1 MNEKEI
7 IDGLKVICKCQGI
20 KKRTFLKHIASGV
33 GSVAELQL
41 VTGAGSGDCQGKQ
54 CTQRIDD
61 LLQMRTHP
69 KKRSS

>member
-33 GSVAELQL
+33 VSVAGLQHI
-41 VTGAGSGDCQGKQ
+41 TGAGSGDCMGKQ
-54 CTQRIDD
+54 CTERIEA
-61 LLQMRTHP
+61 LLQDGNPT
-69 KKRSS
+69 KTN